1 MQSNDVRTLLHCALP
16 TAVAG
21 VAGAAVSAAVAGGK
35 GALGAVLGA
44 ALVLLFM
51 GSGLVVLLRTAR
63 QYPHLFQSMGL
74 LLYTT
79 QILLLMV
86 VLITFKGTSVFNPR
100 CFAFT
105 LLAATLVWIAAQ
117 VLSHMKAKIPYVEP
131 EPARTTS

>member
-105 LLAATLVWIAAQ
+105 LLASTLVWIAAQ

>member
-1 MQSNDVRTLLHCALP
+1 MQSNDARTLMHCALP
-16 TAVAG
+16 TAAAG

-35 GALGAVLGA
+35 GALGAALGA
-44 ALVLLFM
+44 LLVLLFM
-51 GSGLVVLLRTAR
+51 SSGLTVLLRTAR
-63 QYPHLFQSMGL
+63 QFPHLFQSMGL

-79 QILLLMV
+79 QILLLMI
-86 VLITFKGTSVFNPR
+86 VLIAFRGTSVFNPK

-131 EPARTTS
+131 DSARASS